1 MSTRRGATSGRRPT
15 PRTRPRESEA
25 GISSLILSQPSDF
38 LAALDAVGPLR
49 ADRVDLPGTTE
60 SIEIQRPVDYDR
72 LIDDAAADPEQNLPY
87 WAELWPSGVA
97 LAAKITR
104 HPEIVRGKRVL
115 ELGCGLG
122 VTAMAALRA
131 GADLLVTDYA
141 PEALAL
147 CSLNAFDQAGRMP
160 GTLRVNWRDPSPAL
174 LDAAGDGFPVVLAA
188 DVLYERRDVEPLLTL
203 CERLVAPGGE
213 LWLAEPGRP
222 PAARFLESIQARGW
236 SGEGEQCTG
245 PWPDPEDNRKGI
257 VVTIHRLRRPNESRS
272 PGSPE
277 VQHL

>member
-1 MSTRRGATSGRRPT
+1 MLATLHG
-15 PRTRPRESEA
+15 
-25 GISSLILSQPSDF
+25 
-38 LAALDAVGPLR
+38 VGPLR
-49 ADRVDLPGTTE
+49 QDRVHLPDTE
-60 SIEIQRPVDYDR
+60 ESLVISRPVDYDR

-104 HPEIVRGKRVL
+104 CPQIVQGTRLL

-122 VTAMAALRA
+122 VTAIAALRA

-141 PEALAL
+141 TEALAL
-147 CSLNAFDQAGRMP
+147 CSLNALDQAGRTP
-160 GTLRVNWRDPSPAL
+160 GTLQVNWRDPSPAL

-188 DVLYERRDVEPLLTL
+188 DVLYERRDVGPLLAL

-222 PAARFLESIQARGW
+222 PAVRFLEAIRARGW
-236 SGEGEQCTG
+236 NGENDPCAG
-245 PWPDPEDNRKGI
+245 PWPDPEDNRKGV
-257 VVTIHRLRRPNESRS
+257 VVTIHRLRRPKDSRFPVS
-272 PGSPE
+272 RE